1 MDRDPANPVN
11 HDGPLPWGA
20 FFLSNFIPEEK
31 IEEIK
36 NAADIVEVVSD
47 YVLLKKTGK
56 NYSGLCPF
64 HAEKDPSFT
73 VSPSKQIF
81 HCFGCNTGGNVFNF
95 LIKHDGVSFPEA
107 VRLLGRRYGIE
118 VPARKM
124 SPAMRAQISE
134 REKLLAI
141 NRIAMQYYQWNL
153 KHEAF
158 GKKTIGY
165 LQHRG
170 LDDEMIDTF
179 QLGYARDKWD
189 GLHNYL
195 QIKRV
200 PTNLLEKSGLV
211 IPRKSGSGFYD
222 RFRERLIFPIHNPS
236 KQVVGFGGRVLDGS
250 LPKYLN
256 SPETPVYHK
265 SKILYGLHL
274 ARNRCREAGILY
286 IVEGYLD
293 LIRMHQYDLKNAGAT
308 LGTALTSEHIDII
321 KGFAEKVIL
330 VFDGDDAGIQA
341 SLRSV
346 GIFIE
351 KRMEAR
357 VMLLPQGHDPDSF
370 LQKYGREAFLK
381 DADKSRSIIMFI
393 LESAQKKYGT
403 SVHGNQRVLDELKYP
418 LASIRDQNILD
429 AYVKKVGER
438 LGVKEYQVS
447 EKVQRAAKE
456 MAHSTGDHS
465 GPITSEPVV
474 KTREDSQSMDTENTS
489 GTPLELQILAMMIQ
503 YPPILP
509 EINKNHVLEY
519 FISQPL
525 KSIGKLIL
533 SQKNKTDTSIS
544 NLISIVDDDEK
555 RNILA
560 SLSIKEE
567 QWNLRDCRKIITK
580 FIQTSPL
587 RPSISLTEQIRAAE
601 KDKNETL
608 LIKLLEEKQRLAV
621 LDEQQKHIE

>member
-1 MDRDPANPVN
+1 M
-11 HDGPLPWGA
+11 GGI
-20 FFLSNFIPEEK
+20 FLSNFIPEEK

-47 YVLLKKTGK
+47 YVMLKKTGK

-95 LIKHDGVSFPEA
+95 LIKHDGLSFPEA

-118 VPARKM
+118 VPTRKM

-134 REKLLAI
+134 REKLVAI
-141 NRIAMQYYQWNL
+141 NRIAMEYYHWNL
-153 KHEAF
+153 KHATF
-158 GKKTIGY
+158 GKKAMAY
-165 LQHRG
+165 LQHRS
-170 LDDEMIDTF
+170 LDAGMIDLF

-189 GLHNYL
+189 GLRNYL

-200 PTNLLEKSGLV
+200 PANLLEKSGLV

-222 RFRERLIFPIHNPS
+222 RFRERLIFPIHNPN
-236 KQVVGFGGRVLDGS
+236 KQVVGFGGRVLDTS

-256 SPETPVYHK
+256 SPETPVYSK
-265 SKILYGLHL
+265 SKNLYGLHL
-274 ARNRCREAGILY
+274 ARQKCRETGILF

-293 LIRMHQYDLKNAGAT
+293 LIRMHQHDLKNAGAT

-351 KRMEAR
+351 KGMEAR

-370 LQKYGREAFLK
+370 LQKYGRETFLK
-381 DADKSRSIIMFI
+381 AADKSRSIIMFI
-393 LESAQKKYGT
+393 LKAAQEKYGT
-403 SVHGNQRVLDELKYP
+403 SVQGNQRVLDELKFP
-418 LASIRDQNILD
+418 LASIGDRNILD
-429 AYVKKVGER
+429 EYVKKIGER
-438 LGVKEYQVS
+438 MGVKEYQVT
-447 EKVQRAAKE
+447 EKVQQAATE
-456 MAHSTGDHS
+456 MAQA
-465 GPITSEPVV
+465 
-474 KTREDSQSMDTENTS
+474 TRAPARSPAAGQSDPTRDNSNTMRDENVL

-503 YPPILP
+503 FPRSIP
-509 EINKNHVLEY
+509 EIIEYSVLDY
-519 FISQPL
+519 FVTETM

-533 SQKNKTDTSIS
+533 SQENKTDTSIS

-587 RPSISLTEQIRAAE
+587 RPSITLTEKIRAAE
-601 KDKNETL
+601 KDNNEAL
-608 LIKLLEEKQRLAV
+608 LIKLLEEKHKLAV
-621 LDEQQKHIE
+621 LGEQQKHIE

>member
-1 MDRDPANPVN
+1 M
-11 HDGPLPWGA
+11 
-20 FFLSNFIPEEK
+20 SNFIPEEK

-47 YVLLKKTGK
+47 YVMLKKTGK

-95 LIKHDGVSFPEA
+95 LIKHDGLSFPEA

-118 VPARKM
+118 VPTRKM

-141 NRIAMQYYQWNL
+141 NRIAMEYYHWNL
-153 KHEAF
+153 KHKSF
-158 GKKTIGY
+158 GKKAMGY
-165 LQHRG
+165 LQQRA
-170 LDDEMIDTF
+170 LDAKMIDMF

-189 GLHNYL
+189 GLRNYL

-222 RFRERLIFPIHNPS
+222 RFRERLIFPIHNPN
-236 KQVVGFGGRVLDGS
+236 KQVVGFGGRVLDSS

-256 SPETPVYHK
+256 SPETPVYSK
-265 SKILYGLHL
+265 SKHLYGLHL
-274 ARNRCREAGILY
+274 ARNSCRETGTLF

-293 LIRMHQYDLKNAGAT
+293 LIRMHQHDLKNTGAT

-351 KRMEAR
+351 KGMEAR
-357 VMLLPQGHDPDSF
+357 VMLLPKGHDPDSF
-370 LQKYGREAFLK
+370 LQEVGRESFLK
-381 DADKSRSIIMFI
+381 AAEKSRSIIMFI
-393 LESAQKKYGT
+393 LESAQKKFGD
-403 SVHGNQRVLDELKYP
+403 SVDGKLRILDELKYP
-418 LASIRDQNILD
+418 LATIKEKIAYDQ
-429 AYVKKVGER
+429 YVKEVSER
-438 LGVKEYQVS
+438 LALKEYEID
-447 EKVQRAAKE
+447 EKVQQAAKE
-456 MAHSTGDHS
+456 MAQSNRFPKRPTHS
-465 GPITSEPVV
+465 GTDDQTQDGSRPKAGEKAI
-474 KTREDSQSMDTENTS
+474 

-503 YPPILP
+503 FPQIVP
-509 EINKNHVLEY
+509 EIVENKVLDY
-519 FISQPL
+519 FISEPL
-525 KSIGKLIL
+525 KSIGELIL
-533 SQKNKTDTSIS
+533 SQKNEVETSIS

-580 FIQTSPL
+580 FTQTSPL
-587 RPSISLTEQIRAAE
+587 RPGISLTEQIRAAE
-601 KDKNETL
+601 KDKNEAL

-621 LDEQQKHIE
+621 MDEQQKHIE

>member
-1 MDRDPANPVN
+1 M
-11 HDGPLPWGA
+11 
-20 FFLSNFIPEEK
+20 SNFIPEEK

-36 NAADIVEVVSD
+36 NAADIVEVISD
-47 YVLLKKTGK
+47 YVMLKKTGK

-95 LIKHDGVSFPEA
+95 LIKHDGLSFPEA
-107 VRLLGRRYGIE
+107 VRMLGRRYGIE
-118 VPARKM
+118 VPTRKM

-141 NRIAMQYYQWNL
+141 NRIAVGYYHWNL
-153 KHEAF
+153 KHATF
-158 GKKTIGY
+158 GKAVMEY
-165 LQHRG
+165 LQNRS
-170 LDDEMIDTF
+170 LEAEMIDMF

-189 GLHNYL
+189 GLRNYL

-200 PTNLLEKSGLV
+200 PENLLEKSGLV
-211 IPRKSGSGFYD
+211 IPRKSGSGYYD
-222 RFRERLIFPIHNPS
+222 RFRERLIFPIYNPN
-236 KQVVGFGGRVLDGS
+236 KQVVGFGGRVLDTS

-256 SPETPVYHK
+256 SPETPVYNK
-265 SKILYGLHL
+265 SKNLYGLHL
-274 ARNRCREAGILY
+274 ARNRCRETGILY

-321 KGFAEKVIL
+321 KGFAEKIIL

-351 KRMEAR
+351 KGMEAQ
-357 VMLLPQGHDPDSF
+357 VMLLPKGHDPDSF
-370 LQKYGREAFLK
+370 LLKYGREAFQEA
-381 DADKSRSIIMFI
+381 ADKSRGIIMFM
-393 LESAQKKYGT
+393 LATAQEKYGH
-403 SVHGNQRVLDELKYP
+403 SVDGNLRVLDELKYP
-418 LASIRDQNILD
+418 LASIRDRIALD
-429 AYVKKVGER
+429 GYIKEVGER
-438 LGVKEYQVS
+438 LGVKEYQVT
-447 EKVQRAAKE
+447 EKIQQAAAE
-456 MAHSTGDHS
+456 MARSARAPARPTTAEQDDKS
-465 GPITSEPVV
+465 
-474 KTREDSQSMDTENTS
+474 RADSKPGGGEKGY
-489 GTPLELQILAMMIQ
+489 GTPLERQILAMMIQ
-503 YPPILP
+503 FPKILA
-509 EINKNHVLEY
+509 EIVENRVLDY
-519 FISQPL
+519 FVTDPL
-525 KSIGKLIL
+525 KSIGELIL
-533 SQKNKTDTSIS
+533 AQKNKTDTRIS

-587 RPSISLTEQIRAAE
+587 RPSITLTEQIRAAE
-601 KDKNETL
+601 KENNESL
-608 LIKLLEEKQRLAV
+608 LIKLLKEKHRVAL
-621 LDEQQKHIE
+621 LDEQQKHME

>member
-1 MDRDPANPVN
+1 
-11 HDGPLPWGA
+11 
-20 FFLSNFIPEEK
+20 LSNFIPEEK

-47 YVLLKKTGK
+47 YVMLKKTGK

-73 VSPSKQIF
+73 VSPTKQIF

-95 LIKHDGVSFPEA
+95 LIKHDGLSFPEA

-118 VPARKM
+118 VPTRKM

-141 NRIAMQYYQWNL
+141 NRIAMAYYHWNL
-153 KHEAF
+153 KHETF
-158 GKKTIGY
+158 GKAARAY
-165 LQHRG
+165 LQNRS
-170 LDDEMIDTF
+170 LTAEMIDAF
-179 QLGYARDKWD
+179 QLGYARDTWD
-189 GLHNYL
+189 GLRNYL

-200 PTNLLEKSGLV
+200 PANLLEKSGLV

-222 RFRERLIFPIHNPS
+222 RFRERLIFPIYNPN
-236 KQVVGFGGRVLDGS
+236 KQVVGFGGRVLDTS

-256 SPETPVYHK
+256 SPETPVYSK
-265 SKILYGLHL
+265 SKNLYGLHL
-274 ARNRCREAGILY
+274 ARNRCRETGTLF

-293 LIRMHQYDLKNAGAT
+293 LIRMHCHDLKNAGAT

-321 KGFAEKVIL
+321 KGFAEKVVL

-351 KRMEAR
+351 KGMEAR
-357 VMLLPQGHDPDSF
+357 VMVLPTGHDSDSF
-370 LQKYGREAFLK
+370 LQKHGRESFLK
-381 DADKSRSIIMFI
+381 AAEKSRSIIMFI
-393 LESAQKKYGT
+393 LEFAQKKFGH
-403 SVHGNQRVLDELKYP
+403 SVDGKLRVLDELKYP
-418 LASIRDQNILD
+418 LASIKDRIALD
-429 AYVKKVGER
+429 SYIKEVGEH
-438 LGVKEYQVS
+438 LGVKEYQIT
-447 EKVQRAAKE
+447 EKVQQALKE
-456 MAHSTGDHS
+456 MDQSRRS
-465 GPITSEPVV
+465 Q
-474 KTREDSQSMDTENTS
+474 TRSRPKGTDDQKRDESKLKAGENAL

-503 YPPILP
+503 FPQILP
-509 EINKNHVLEY
+509 EILENRVVDY
-519 FISQPL
+519 FTTEPL
-525 KSIGKLIL
+525 KSIGELIL
-533 SQKNKTDTSIS
+533 SQKNKTDTGIS

-601 KDKNETL
+601 KENNEAL
-608 LIKLLEEKQRLAV
+608 LIKLLEEKHRLAV
-621 LDEQQKHIE
+621 ADEQQKHIE